1 MKTSRGGYFVFYNSQ
16 KFVQHKRNDIYDVT
30 YYRCNHYQNLKCHA
44 RIKVDSMHRQAYLL
58 EGHSHL
64 PMIKLNANTVDIS
77 SEIEQTTTG
86 RGGIS
91 LLHQGVKFIKCGQ
104 KNDTTRYRCQYYAN
118 QCRCRI
124 AVDGKGVAL
133 MTNFHNHDLL
143 DTSLKKSY

>member
-1 MKTSRGGYFVFYNSQ
+1 
-16 KFVQHKRNDIYDVT
+16 
-30 YYRCNHYQNLKCHA
+30 
-44 RIKVDSMHRQAYLL
+44 MHRQAYLL

-64 PMIKLNANTVDIS
+64 PMIKLNANTVDVS
-77 SEIEQTTTG
+77 SEIEETSTG

-91 LLHQGVKFIKCGQ
+91 LLHQGVRFIKCGQ
-104 KNDTTRYRCQYYAN
+104 KNDTTRYRCQYYAI

-143 DTSLKKSY
+143 DTSIKKSY

>member
-1 MKTSRGGYFVFYNSQ
+1 
-16 KFVQHKRNDIYDVT
+16 
-30 YYRCNHYQNLKCHA
+30 
-44 RIKVDSMHRQAYLL
+44 MHRIAYLL

-64 PMIKLNANTVDIS
+64 PMIKLNENTVDVS
-77 SEIEQTTTG
+77 SEIEETSTG

-91 LLHQGVKFIKCGQ
+91 LLHQGVRFIKCGQ
-104 KNDTTRYRCQYYAN
+104 KNDTTRYRCQYYAI

-143 DTSLKKSY
+143 DESLKKSY